1 MANQYW
7 KKLSDYSFLIPK
19 EYRKGMRV
27 PGIVFADESLIAQA
41 DRDRALEQ
49 VINVA
54 FLPGIVKASLAMPDI
69 HWGYGFPIGGVAAF
83 DTEGGVISPGG
94 VGYDINCG
102 VRLLKTNLLAR
113 EVKPLVE
120 PLLYELARN
129 VPKGVGSHGLLRLSR
144 GEMEKAL
151 TGGVKWAIGQGY
163 GWKEDADFIEE
174 GGVLAG
180 ADPNKVSERAF
191 QRGKDQLGTLG
202 AGNHFLEIQ
211 EVVEIFDERV
221 ARAFGLYPGQ
231 LVVMIHSGSRGFGHQ
246 ICSDYIKVM
255 EQVVKREGIT
265 LPDRQLCC
273 APLGSKEQKDYYA
286 AMACAV
292 NYAFINR
299 HMMAHFTRVSF
310 ENVFKKS
317 AESLGMDLLYDVAH
331 NIAKFEEHQV
341 SGEKKALCVHRKGAT
356 RAFGP
361 GHPAIPQ
368 AYREI
373 GQPVIIPGDMG
384 RASFV
389 LVGTDK
395 AMTESWGS
403 TCHGA
408 GRTMSRSQAKRT
420 VRGERLKQELE
431 EKGIRVVVG
440 HLSLLAEE
448 APLAYKDVSQVVSV
462 CDGAGLSRKVART
475 RPLGVLKG

>member
-1 MANQYW
+1 
-7 KKLSDYSFLIPK
+7 
-19 EYRKGMRV
+19 MRV

-255 EQVVKREGIT
+255 EQVVKREGIL

-341 SGEKKALCVHRKGAT
+341 NGEKKALCVHRKGAT

-395 AMTESWGS
+395 AMTDSWGS

-408 GRTMSRSQAKRT
+408 GRTMSRAQAKRT

-448 APLAYKDVSQVVSV
+448 APLAYKDVSKVVSV
-462 CDGAGLSRKVART
+462 CDGAGISKKVART

>member
-1 MANQYW
+1 
-7 KKLSDYSFLIPK
+7 
-19 EYRKGMRV
+19 MRV

-211 EVVEIFDERV
+211 ELVEIFDERV

-341 SGEKKALCVHRKGAT
+341 NGEKKALCVHRKGAT

-395 AMTESWGS
+395 AMTDSWGS

-408 GRTMSRSQAKRT
+408 GRTMSRAQAKRT

>member
-1 MANQYW
+1 
-7 KKLSDYSFLIPK
+7 
-19 EYRKGMRV
+19 MRV

-211 EVVEIFDERV
+211 ELVEIFDERV
-221 ARAFGLYPGQ
+221 AGAFGLYPGQ

-341 SGEKKALCVHRKGAT
+341 NGEKKTLCVHRKGAT

-361 GHPAIPQ
+361 GHPAIPE

-395 AMTESWGS
+395 AMTDSWGS

-408 GRTMSRSQAKRT
+408 GRTMSRAQAKRT

-448 APLAYKDVSQVVSV
+448 APLAYKDVSKVVSV
-462 CDGAGLSRKVART
+462 CDGAGISKKVART

>member
-1 MANQYW
+1 
-7 KKLSDYSFLIPK
+7 
-19 EYRKGMRV
+19 MRV

-211 EVVEIFDERV
+211 ELVEIFDERV

-341 SGEKKALCVHRKGAT
+341 NGEKKTLCVHRKGAT
-356 RAFGP
+356 RSFGP

-395 AMTESWGS
+395 AMTDSWGS

-408 GRTMSRSQAKRT
+408 GRTMSRAQAKRT

-448 APLAYKDVSQVVSV
+448 APLAYKDVSKVVSV
-462 CDGAGLSRKVART
+462 CDGAGISKKVART

>member
-1 MANQYW
+1 
-7 KKLSDYSFLIPK
+7 
-19 EYRKGMRV
+19 MRV

-180 ADPNKVSERAF
+180 ADQVHRLHAEPFSFQVPGDALGDVGGPGSEP
-191 QRGKDQLGTLG
+191 G
-202 AGNHFLEIQ
+202 A
-211 EVVEIFDERV
+211 VRV
-221 ARAFGLYPGQ
+221 
-231 LVVMIHSGSRGFGHQ
+231 
-246 ICSDYIKVM
+246 
-255 EQVVKREGIT
+255 
-265 LPDRQLCC
+265 
-273 APLGSKEQKDYYA
+273 
-286 AMACAV
+286 
-292 NYAFINR
+292 
-299 HMMAHFTRVSF
+299 
-310 ENVFKKS
+310 
-317 AESLGMDLLYDVAH
+317 DLL
-331 NIAKFEEHQV
+331 EH
-341 SGEKKALCVHRKGAT
+341 G
-356 RAFGP
+356 
-361 GHPAIPQ
+361 
-368 AYREI
+368 
-373 GQPVIIPGDMG
+373 
-384 RASFV
+384 
-389 LVGTDK
+389 VG
-395 AMTESWGS
+395 
-403 TCHGA
+403 
-408 GRTMSRSQAKRT
+408 
-420 VRGERLKQELE
+420 
-431 EKGIRVVVG
+431 
-440 HLSLLAEE
+440 
-448 APLAYKDVSQVVSV
+448 
-462 CDGAGLSRKVART
+462 
-475 RPLGVLKG
+475 

>member
-1 MANQYW
+1 
-7 KKLSDYSFLIPK
+7 
-19 EYRKGMRV
+19 MRV

-211 EVVEIFDERV
+211 ELVEIFDERV

-341 SGEKKALCVHRKGAT
+341 NGEKKALCVHRKGAT

-395 AMTESWGS
+395 AMTDSWGS

-408 GRTMSRSQAKRT
+408 GRTMSRAQAKRT

-448 APLAYKDVSQVVSV
+448 APLAYKDVSKVVSV
-462 CDGAGLSRKVART
+462 CDGAGISKKVART

>member
-1 MANQYW
+1 
-7 KKLSDYSFLIPK
+7 
-19 EYRKGMRV
+19 MRV

>member
-27 PGIVFADESLIAQA
+27 PGIVFADEPLIAQA

-102 VRLLKTNLLAR
+102 VRLLKTNLMAR
-113 EVKPLVE
+113 EVVPMVE

-174 GGVLAG
+174 GGGLAG

-221 ARAFGLYPGQ
+221 AGAFGLYPGQ

-255 EQVVKREGIT
+255 EQVVKREGIM

-408 GRTMSRSQAKRT
+408 GRTMSRAQAKRT
-420 VRGERLKQELE
+420 VRGERLKPEAE
-431 EKGIRVVVG
+431 EKGIG
-440 HLSLLAEE
+440 
-448 APLAYKDVSQVVSV
+448 
-462 CDGAGLSRKVART
+462 G
-475 RPLGVLKG
+475 

>member
-1 MANQYW
+1 
-7 KKLSDYSFLIPK
+7 
-19 EYRKGMRV
+19 MRV

-83 DTEGGVISPGG
+83 DADDGVISPGG

-221 ARAFGLYPGQ
+221 AGAFGLYPGQ

-341 SGEKKALCVHRKGAT
+341 NGEKKTLCVHRKGAT

-395 AMTESWGS
+395 AMTDSWGS

-408 GRTMSRSQAKRT
+408 GRTMSRAQAKRT

-448 APLAYKDVSQVVSV
+448 APLAYKDVSKVVSV
-462 CDGAGLSRKVART
+462 CDGAGISKKVART